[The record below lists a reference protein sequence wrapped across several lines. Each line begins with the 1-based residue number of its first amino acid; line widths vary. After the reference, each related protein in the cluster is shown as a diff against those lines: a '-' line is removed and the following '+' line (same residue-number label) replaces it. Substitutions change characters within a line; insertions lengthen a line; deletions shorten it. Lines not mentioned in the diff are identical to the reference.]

1 MSVRLK
7 YAGDKDIPVGKAGSL
22 SISAPV
28 APGFP
33 AAGTYSM
40 TLYGVEYPIANG
52 GASVTIQSEPAV
64 ATQICNVDE
73 EHDGS
78 GGFYNDWANA
88 TNIQYKSYGT
98 DLVTTNYPSHDGG
111 SFVKW
116 GTTYYTG
123 DILGWISKSDGAG
136 SFFQVDN
143 PTGANTKSGVIGTD
157 YVNSNSTANYYL
169 VDIFGNFA
177 QNGKY
182 TSYTASYFD
191 GSYNYNDNQG
201 SFQPHGTTTGYYEPS
216 MGNPIYWDGNGGYY
230 Y

>member
-1 MSVRLK
+1 MRIGLSSIV
-7 YAGDKDIPVGKAGSL
+7 GDGFGNGSFVFGEVP
-22 SISAPV
+22 SGG
-28 APGFP
+28 GFP
-33 AAGTYSM
+33 AAGTYNR

-52 GASVTIQSEPAV
+52 GASVVIQSEPAV

-201 SFQPHGTTTGYYEPS
+201 SFQPYGTSTGYNEPS

>member
-1 MSVRLK
+1 MRIGLSSIV
-7 YAGDKDIPVGKAGSL
+7 GDGFGNGSFVFGEVP
-22 SISAPV
+22 SGG
-28 APGFP
+28 GFP
-33 AAGTYSM
+33 AAGTYNR

-123 DILGWISKSDGAG
+123 DILGWISRSDGAG

-201 SFQPHGTTTGYYEPS
+201 SFQPNGTSTGYYEPS